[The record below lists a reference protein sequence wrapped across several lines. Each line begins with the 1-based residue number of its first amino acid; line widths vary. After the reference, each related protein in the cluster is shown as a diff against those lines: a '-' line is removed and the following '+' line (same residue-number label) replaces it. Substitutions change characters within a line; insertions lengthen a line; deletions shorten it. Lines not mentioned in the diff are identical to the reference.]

1 MPGTV
6 TSRTNFWIGALALA
20 SLICASSAPAEAA
33 AAKKK
38 STRATQAR
46 PLYSADRSLSRK
58 AKLARARAVAMAR
71 EFAIT
76 PLPRYKMDA
85 SGDIVPDLRAAAAIV
100 YDPETNQV
108 IWEENSQ
115 SQRSIASITKMM
127 TAVVFMESNP
137 DLTEPVTVARSD
149 VFQASTTHLHSN
161 DHVTTDDLLHLL
173 LIASDN
179 AAARALAR
187 VSPLG
192 YEGFVARMNTKAAE
206 LGLENTH
213 YADPS
218 GLLSENVSSA
228 YDLARLI
235 TYISGDERITS
246 IMRTPEYTVYSG
258 RRAITFR
265 STNHLLGRSDVDVRA
280 GKTGFI
286 SKSGYCLAT
295 LLRLPQSTQ
304 QFAVVV
310 LGARSNA
317 GRFMETENLF
327 AWMSNKVSS
336 ALFATGTPTTAITP
350 IEAPQ

>member
-1 MPGTV
+1 MPLTV
-6 TSRTNFWIGALALA
+6 TTRTGFWIGALAVA
-20 SLICASSAPAEAA
+20 SLLGSGFAPAEAA
-33 AAKKK
+33 VAKKK
-38 STRATQAR
+38 SSRAAQTR
-46 PLYSADRSLSRK
+46 PVYSADRSLTRK
-58 AKLARARAVAMAR
+58 TNLARARAVAMAR
-71 EFAIT
+71 EMALT

-85 SGDIVPDLRAAAAIV
+85 TGDIVPDLRAAAAIV

-108 IWEENSQ
+108 LWEENSQ

-127 TAVVFMESNP
+127 TALVFMEGNP
-137 DLTEPVTVARSD
+137 DLTEPVTIARSD
-149 VFQASTTHLHSN
+149 VYLASTTHLRSN

-187 VSPLG
+187 VSPVG
-192 YEGFVARMNTKAAE
+192 YEGFIERMNQKASE

-235 TYISGDERITS
+235 TFVSSDDRIAS

-258 RRAITFR
+258 RKVITFH
-265 STNHLLGRSDVDVRA
+265 STNHLLGRPDVDVRA

-336 ALFATGTPTTAITP
+336 ALFAAGTPVQ
-350 IEAPQ
+350 APQ